1 MFRKHIVFILFLLAS
16 VSCRAQFNVDRL
28 VRSGRIALQYED
40 YVLSIQYFNQ
50 AISAKPYL
58 YEPWFYRALAKYNLG
73 DYVGAEEDCGKAIV
87 INPYIDNMFDLRAVC
102 RIRQQKYKDA
112 IGDYGKAIELNPTNR
127 DFWYNRAYCR
137 VQLKDYAQAHA
148 DLDST
153 IHRWSKFTE
162 AYSLQAEIY
171 LHENDTAKAT
181 RWLDR
186 TVALNPY
193 DAQAWVIKG
202 RIYMARNNWKQADQS
217 LGKAIHLK
225 PKTVNNYVDRAVAR
239 VNLNNYRGAMADY
252 DMALDLD
259 PNNFLAHYNRALLRM
274 QVGDDNRAISDLNFV
289 LKLEPNNLQALYNRA
304 TLLDRTGN
312 LHGAVRDYSKVIA
325 EFPNFWV
332 GLQNRANCYRRLG
345 MTAKAEMDEFR
356 IMKAQMDKHLGVQPR
371 WSRSKLRK
379 VRHQSDI
386 DVNKYDQM
394 VIADDNVVVEHE
406 YKSKYRG
413 LVQNQKA
420 DDGFLPMYQLS
431 YYKYDNGVKEY
442 QAYDADVENFNGKRK
457 PLRTIYVTC
466 NTQRTQLDEQQS
478 KDGLAFVDQ
487 LSGKL
492 AATRDVAATVSLLL
506 QRAVAYMTVQNYDGA
521 MADLNTV
528 IATDSTLAIAHWQR
542 AVCSSVMATVDKNDG
557 YDGKLRHASTLNDFN
572 EALKYAPHN
581 AYLYYDKGVLH
592 SLQKEYAQAI
602 DCYTQAIK
610 FDANLAE
617 AYYNRGLA
625 RIYSNQKQVG
635 MADLS
640 KAGELGLFKAYSVMK
655 QMGNKQ

>member
-73 DYVGAEEDCGKAIV
+73 DYVGAEEDCGKAIT

-137 VQLKDYAQAHA
+137 VQMKDYAQAHA

-153 IHRWSKFTE
+153 IQRWSKFTE

-171 LHENDTAKAT
+171 LHENDTAQAT

-202 RIYMARNNWKQADQS
+202 RIYMARNNWRQADQS
-217 LGKAIHLK
+217 LSKAIHLK

-413 LVQNQKA
+413 LVQNQKV

-442 QAYDADVENFNGKRK
+442 QAYDSDVENFNGKRK
-457 PLRTIYVTC
+457 PLRTLYVTC
-466 NTQRTQLDEQQS
+466 NTQRMQLDEQQS

-487 LSGKL
+487 LSAKL
-492 AATRDVAATVSLLL
+492 AATREVDATVSLLL

-542 AVCSSVMATVDKNDG
+542 GVCSSVMATVDKMDG
-557 YDGKLRHASTLNDFN
+557 YDGKLKRASTLNDFN

-581 AYLYYDKGVLH
+581 TYLYYDKGVLH

-602 DCYTQAIK
+602 DCYTQALK
-610 FDANLAE
+610 LDANLAE

-625 RIYSNQKQVG
+625 RIYSNQKQAG

-655 QMGNKQ
+655 QFGNKQ